1 MARWD
6 INRLAEMEVFVRV
19 IELGNFS
26 LAARDFR
33 MTPSAVSKLLSRLE
47 TRLQARLLNRTTRRL
62 TPTPEGHSFYEQCV
76 RILADVEDAE
86 RSTSGQGDPRGLL
99 RVSAS
104 VPFARGVL
112 LPLIPEF
119 LSRYTGIELD
129 IVLTDQ
135 VVNLI
140 EERTDVAIRHGPL
153 ESSRLVARKLGETR
167 MVVVAA
173 PQYLERHGLPTVPE
187 DLTRHNRLDFG
198 YTRTLKGWPFIVNG
212 SQWIVSPAGNVTA
225 SDGEALRQLALAGVG
240 LARLDEFQVVDDIES
255 GKLLPILQAFNPGDI
270 DPVHAVFLGQGTQM
284 PLRVRV
290 FLDYLVANVQL
301 KRLEHGQGPD
311 EKRMGDA
318 W

>member
-19 IELGNFS
+19 MELGNFS
-26 LAARDFR
+26 AAAREFR
-33 MTPSAVSKLLSRLE
+33 MTPSAVSKLLTRLE

-62 TPTPEGHSFYEQCV
+62 MPTPEGHSFYEQCV

-86 RSTSGQGDPRGLL
+86 RSTSGQGDPRGRL

-104 VPFARGVL
+104 VPFAQGVL
-112 LPLIPEF
+112 FPLVNEF
-119 LSRYTGIELD
+119 LARFSGIALD

-135 VVNLI
+135 VVNLV

-167 MVVVAA
+167 MVVVAS
-173 PQYLERHGLPTVPE
+173 PHYLERHGLPTQPD
-187 DLTRHNRLDFG
+187 DLTRHNLLDFG

-212 SQWIVSPAGNVTA
+212 SQQIISPQGNLTA
-225 SDGEALRQLALAGVG
+225 SDGEALRQLAVAGAG
-240 LARLDEFQVVDDIES
+240 LARLDEFQVVDDIAS
-255 GKLLPILQAFNPGDI
+255 GRLVPVLQAFNPGDT

-290 FLDYLVANVQL
+290 FLDYLVANV
-301 KRLEHGQGPD
+301 RLT
-311 EKRMGDA
+311 
-318 W
+318 

>member
-26 LAARDFR
+26 LAARDFSL
-33 MTPSAVSKLLSRLE
+33 TPSAVSKLLTRLE

-86 RSTSGQGDPRGLL
+86 RSTSGQGDPRGRL

-104 VPFARGVL
+104 VPFAQGVL
-112 LPLIPEF
+112 LPLVREF
-119 LSRYTGIELD
+119 LARYPGIELD

-135 VVNLI
+135 VVNLV

-153 ESSRLVARKLGETR
+153 ESSRLVARKLGESR

-173 PQYLERHGLPTVPE
+173 PLYLEQHGGPSTPE
-187 DLTRHNRLDFG
+187 DLSQHNCLDFG
-198 YTRTLKGWPFIVNG
+198 YTRTLKGWPFRVEG
-212 SQWIVSPAGNVTA
+212 SQIMVSPAGNLTA
-225 SDGEALRQLALAGVG
+225 SDGDALRQLALAGIG
-240 LARLDEFQVVDDIES
+240 LARLDEFQVVDDIAA
-255 GKLLPILQAFNPGDI
+255 GKLLPILQAFNPGDT
-270 DPVHAVFLGQGTQM
+270 DPIHAVFLGQGAQM

-290 FLDYLVANVQL
+290 FLDYLVASVGL
-301 KRLEHGQGPD
+301 KTLGHGQTPSP
-311 EKRMGDA
+311 EL
-318 W
+318 

>member
-26 LAARDFR
+26 AAARDFR
-33 MTPSAVSKLLSRLE
+33 MTPSAVSKLLTRLE

-76 RILADVEDAE
+76 SILADVEDAE
-86 RSTSGQGDPRGLL
+86 RSTSGQGDPRGRL

-104 VPFARGVL
+104 VPFAQGVL
-112 LPLIPEF
+112 LPLVPGF
-119 LSRYTGIELD
+119 LARYPGIELD
-129 IVLTDQ
+129 VVLTDQ
-135 VVNLI
+135 VVNLV

-167 MVVVAA
+167 MVVVAS
-173 PQYLERHGLPTVPE
+173 PDYLERHGLPAVPD
-187 DLTRHNRLDFG
+187 DLASHNLLDFG
-198 YTRTLKGWPFIVNG
+198 YTRTLKGWPFMVNG
-212 SQWIVSPAGNVTA
+212 SQHVISPRGNLTA
-225 SDGEALRQLALAGVG
+225 SDGEALRQLAVAGAG
-240 LARLDEFQVVDDIES
+240 LARLDEFQVVDDIAA
-255 GKLLPILQAFNPGDI
+255 GKLLPVMQSFNPGDI

-290 FLDYLVANVQL
+290 FLDYLVANVRL
-301 KRLEHGQGPD
+301 KRLAIGAGIQH
-311 EKRMGDA
+311 
-318 W
+318 